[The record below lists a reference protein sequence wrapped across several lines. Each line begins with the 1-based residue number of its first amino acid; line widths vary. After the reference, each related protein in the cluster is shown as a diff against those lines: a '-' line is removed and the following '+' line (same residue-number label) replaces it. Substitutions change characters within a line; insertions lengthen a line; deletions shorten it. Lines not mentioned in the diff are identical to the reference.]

1 MEEKKTNNPIG
12 LIIGGENGDIHQ
24 LSTTVAQQ
32 RALQEFVAMMSKEVP
47 LVKLSP
53 KFDLVLKAR
62 VRKFNKN

>member
-1 MEEKKTNNPIG
+1 MEEKKTNQQIG

-62 VRKFNKN
+62 VRKFHKN